1 MRRTLLSLLVLVAS
15 SGVVSLD
22 GQAPAQPAF
31 RAGTTVVE
39 VSAIVTM
46 DGVPV
51 TDLRADEVVVLDN
64 GKPQELVAFEF
75 VDLGRVEGPAQRR
88 DFVVFFDAGHVSP
101 ERTQPSIEAVL
112 ELIARLGAH
121 DRLALVTTGVPERAL
136 DFTTDREAARA
147 FTRALRGQQFS
158 SPPVLGELEFRA
170 RLAMDQLAGI
180 VAGLRADAERRA
192 VLVISEGHPTL
203 GQNAEWQRSASNGYT
218 EFLDVIR
225 QAALANVALYT
236 VDPRGL
242 RAPGG
247 AWKPSRQ
254 SVLTGMSAG
263 TQISP
268 DLTGGSALSSDV
280 TGSLAV
286 LALNTGGIQTRWTN
300 DLTANLTRMIEDSR
314 QYYRL
319 AYVQPEPALGK
330 AQPQTRGI
338 KVKVTRPGVDV
349 RARQRY
355 APARDAS

>member
-39 VSAIVTM
+39 VSAIVTK

-51 TDLRADEVVVLDN
+51 ADLRADEVVVLDN

-88 DFVVFFDAGHVSP
+88 DFVLVLDDLHIAAEQSAPTIDAALALVD
-101 ERTQPSIEAVL
+101 A
-112 ELIARLGAH
+112 LGPY
-121 DRLALVTTGVPERAL
+121 DRLAVSTTGAVNLSFE
-136 DFTTDREAARA
+136 FSTQREAARETIRK
-147 FTRALRGQQFS
+147 FRGQMPRGQYMAGRLGGAEAS
-158 SPPVLGELEFRA
+158 ARSRIALAVLGQICEAVRS
-170 RLAMDQLAGI
+170 DT
-180 VAGLRADAERRA
+180 AERRA
-192 VLVISEGHPTL
+192 LLLFSTGYVELRPDIGNRDT
-203 GQNAEWQRSASNGYT
+203 QNIWPDYLELLR
-218 EFLDVIR
+218 E
-225 QAALANVALYT
+225 AALGNVAIYT

-242 RAPGG
+242 RAPNTPAPWVSGG
-247 AWKPSRQ
+247 PP
-254 SVLTGMSAG
+254 TMG
-263 TQISP
+263 SP
-268 DLTGGSALSSDV
+268 TALASDV
-280 TGSLAV
+280 TGSNAI
-286 LALNTGGIQTRWTN
+286 LALNTGGVQTRWTN
-300 DLTANLTRMIEDSR
+300 DLTAGYAQLLQDSR

-319 AYVQPEPALGK
+319 AYVQPEPAPGK